1 MGKGLPP
8 PSQRLQDEGDSS
20 GLQER
25 LVTTNR
31 SSRRC
36 AVDKLVG
43 CCNDYHLL
51 FNVSKTKEIAV
62 DFKRDSSQRV
72 KTHRCAVKK
81 LVGWGKDYHLLL
93 NVSKTEETVFAF
105 RRDPTQLPD
114 HLSSTKRKQRSWAP
128 TATPSW
134 TGPRTQGQ
142 RQPPPFQHL
151 QDQRDSRG
159 FQERYPPPP
168 HSPTLCALV
177 INGEEVAIVGEYRYL
192 GSNINTM
199 LDWTPNARAT
209 SGSTS

>member
-1 MGKGLPP
+1 MCAVPLRCSHCIYTSDCRCSTKDA
-8 PSQRLQDEGDSS
+8 LQVKFSDDTSMTGP
-20 GLQER
+20 
-25 LVTTNR
+25 TTSKN
-31 SSRRC
+31 SRRC

-51 FNVSKTKEIAV
+51 LNVSKTKEIAV

-81 LVGWGKDYHLLL
+81 LVGWGKDYHLLF

-128 TATPSW
+128 TSTPSW

-142 RQPPPFQHL
+142 RQPPPFQRL
-151 QDQRDSRG
+151 QDLSLI
-159 FQERYPPPP
+159 
-168 HSPTLCALV
+168 H
-177 INGEEVAIVGEYRYL
+177 I
-192 GSNINTM
+192 
-199 LDWTPNARAT
+199 
-209 SGSTS
+209 